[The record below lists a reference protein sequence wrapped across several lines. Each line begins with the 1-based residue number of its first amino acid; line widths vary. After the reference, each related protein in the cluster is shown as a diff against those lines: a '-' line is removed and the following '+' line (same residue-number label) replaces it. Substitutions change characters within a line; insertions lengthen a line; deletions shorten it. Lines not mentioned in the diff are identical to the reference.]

1 MAGMAKWKIWTILAL
16 VALGVI
22 FAAPN
27 LIPPERAAQIPDWLP
42 HRQISLGLDLQGG
55 SYLLLEVDVD
65 AVMRE
70 RLTNLVDGVRTAMR
84 TQRIIISNL
93 GVEGNSGVTFKVRD
107 DAEVDKAREAIRNLD
122 ATAQISVQDGNT
134 VKVSFDQRE
143 IADLNR
149 KTLTQSVEIVRR
161 RVDETG
167 TKEPSIQT
175 QGTNRILVQLP
186 GLNDPER
193 IKRLLGQ
200 TAKLTFHL
208 VDLNGSVTEARAGRV
223 PPGDLFLPAD
233 KDAGPDGKPQMF
245 LVQRRVLVSGDRLTD
260 AQPGTNPQTGQWV
273 VNFTFDGVGARQFG
287 DVTRQNV
294 GKPFAVVLDNKV
306 ITAPVIREP
315 ILGGRGQI
323 SGSFNAQSASDLAVL
338 LRAGA
343 LPAPLKIIEERSVGP
358 ELGADSIRA
367 GIYSCLAGFAL
378 VVAYMLAAY
387 GLFGFFANVAL
398 VANLALIIAAMSMLQ
413 ATLTLPGF
421 AGILL
426 TLGMS
431 VDANVLIN
439 ERVRE
444 ETKHGKTP
452 MASIDAGF
460 ARALSTIVD
469 ANLTTLIKMLLLYIF
484 GSGPVKG
491 FAVTIS
497 IGILT
502 SMVTA
507 TLLVR
512 LLVLTWLRYRRPK
525 ILPV

>member
-1 MAGMAKWKIWTILAL
+1 MVGMAKWKIWTILAL
-16 VALGVI
+16 VAFGVI

-27 LIPPERAAQIPDWLP
+27 LVPPERAEAIPSWLP
-42 HRQISLGLDLQGG
+42 HRQVSLGLDLLGG
-55 SYLLLEVDVD
+55 SYLLLQVDVD
-65 AVMRE
+65 AVMKE
-70 RLTNLVDGVRTAMR
+70 RLNNLIDGVRTAMR
-84 TQRIIISNL
+84 KERIIVSNL
-93 GVEGNSGVTFKVRD
+93 GPEGGTAVTFKVRD
-107 DAEVDKAREAIRNLD
+107 AGELEKARNAVRDID
-122 ATAQISVQDGNT
+122 PTTQVTTQPDGT
-134 VKVSFDQRE
+134 VKIQFDQQQ

-161 RVDETG
+161 RMDETG

-175 QGTNRILVQLP
+175 QGIDRILVQLP
-186 GLNDPER
+186 GLKDPER
-193 IKRLLGQ
+193 IKELLGK

-208 VDLNGSVTEARAGRV
+208 PDLTNSVEEAKAGHI
-223 PPGDLFLPAD
+223 PPGDELLPSD
-233 KDAGPDGKPQMF
+233 QAGADGKPLMY
-245 LVQRRVLVSGDRLTD
+245 LIQRRVLVSGDRLTD
-260 AQPGTNPQTGQWV
+260 AQPGTNPQSGQWV
-273 VNFTFDGVGARQFG
+273 VNFTFDGVGTRQFA
-287 DVTRQNV
+287 DVTRDNV
-294 GKPFAVVLDNKV
+294 GRPFAVVLDGKV

-323 SGSFNAQSASDLAVL
+323 SGNFTARSASDLAVL

-343 LPAPLKIIEERSVGP
+343 LPAPLKIIEERSIGP
-358 ELGADSIRA
+358 GLGADSIRA
-367 GIYSCLAGFAL
+367 GVYSSIAGFVL
-378 VVAYMLAAY
+378 VVAYMIAAY

-398 VANLALIIAAMSMLQ
+398 VANLILIIAAMSILQ
-413 ATLTLPGF
+413 ATLTLPGI

-426 TLGMS
+426 TLGMA

-439 ERVRE
+439 ERIRE
-444 ETKHGKTP
+444 ETKNGKTP
-452 MASIDAGF
+452 LAALDAGF

-512 LLVLTWLRYRRPK
+512 LLILLWIRYRRPK
-525 ILPV
+525 LLPV

>member
-1 MAGMAKWKIWTILAL
+1 MVGMAKWKIWTILGL

-27 LIPPERAAQIPDWLP
+27 AVPPERAGEIPSWLP
-42 HRQISLGLDLQGG
+42 HRQVSLGLDLLGG
-55 SYLLLEVDVD
+55 SYLLLQVDVD

-84 TQRIIISNL
+84 KQRITVTNL
-93 GVEGNSGVTFKVRD
+93 GTEGNAAVVFRVRD
-107 DAEVDKAREAIRNLD
+107 PGDLDKARD
-122 ATAQISVQDGNT
+122 AAREVDPTTQVTTQSDGT
-134 VKVSFDQRE
+134 VRIQFNQQE
-143 IADLNR
+143 IADLDR
-149 KTLTQSVEIVRR
+149 KTLSQSVEIVRR
-161 RVDETG
+161 RMDETG

-175 QGTNRILVQLP
+175 QGTDRILVQLP
-186 GLNDPER
+186 GLKDPEH
-193 IKRLLGQ
+193 IKELLGK

-208 VDLNGSVTEARAGRV
+208 LDLNGSVVDARAGHV
-223 PPGDLFLPAD
+223 PPGDELLPSD
-233 KDAGPDGKPQMF
+233 QPGPDGKPTMY
-245 LVQRRVLVSGDRLTD
+245 LIQRRILVSGDRLTD
-260 AQPGTNPQTGQWV
+260 AQPGSNPQTGQWV
-273 VNFTFDGVGARQFG
+273 VNFTFDGVGTRQFG
-287 DVTRQNV
+287 DVTRDNV
-294 GKPFAVVLDNKV
+294 GRPFAVVLDGKV

-323 SGSFNAQSASDLAVL
+323 SGSFTAQSANDLAVL

-343 LPAPLKIIEERSVGP
+343 LPAPLKIIEERSIGP
-358 ELGADSIRA
+358 GLGADSIRA
-367 GIYSCLAGFAL
+367 GIYSCIAGFGL
-378 VVAYMLAAY
+378 VVAYMMAAY

-398 VANLALIIAAMSMLQ
+398 VANLILIIAAMSILQ
-413 ATLTLPGF
+413 ATLTLPGI

-426 TLGMS
+426 TLGMA

-439 ERVRE
+439 ERIRE

-452 MASIDAGF
+452 LAAIDAGF
-460 ARALSTIVD
+460 SRALSTIVD

-512 LLVLTWLRYRRPK
+512 FLILSWVRYRRPK
-525 ILPV
+525 LLPV

>member
-1 MAGMAKWKIWTILAL
+1 MVGMAKWKIWTILVL
-16 VALGVI
+16 VALGVV

-27 LIPPERAAQIPDWLP
+27 LVPPDRAEAIPGWLP
-42 HRQISLGLDLQGG
+42 HRQVSLGLDLLGG
-55 SYLLLEVDVD
+55 SYLLLQVDVD

-70 RLTNLVDGVRTAMR
+70 RLTNLVDSVRTAMR
-84 TQRIIISNL
+84 KDRLAITTLRS
-93 GVEGNSGVTFKVRD
+93 EGNSTVAFHVRD
-107 DAEVDKAREAIRNLD
+107 AADLDKARDAVRAIDPTTQVTTR
-122 ATAQISVQDGNT
+122 SDGTIAIQFN
-134 VKVSFDQRE
+134 QQN

-161 RVDETG
+161 RMDQTG
-167 TKEPSIQT
+167 TKEASIQT
-175 QGTNRILVQLP
+175 QGTDRIVVQLP
-186 GLNDPER
+186 GLKDPER
-193 IKRLLGQ
+193 VKELLGK

-208 VDLNGSVTEARAGRV
+208 PDLDNSVAEAGAGRV
-223 PPGDLFLPAD
+223 PPGDELLPSD
-233 KDAGPDGKPQMF
+233 QVGPDGKPQMY

-260 AQPGTNPQTGQWV
+260 AQPGTNPQNGQWV
-273 VNFTFDGVGARQFG
+273 VNFTFDGVGTRQFA
-287 DVTRQNV
+287 DVTRDNV
-294 GKPFAVVLDNKV
+294 GKPFAVVLDGKV

-323 SGSFNAQSASDLAVL
+323 SGNFSAQSASDLAVL

-343 LPAPLKIIEERSVGP
+343 LPAPLKIIEERSIGP
-358 ELGADSIRA
+358 GLGADSIRA
-367 GIYSCLAGFAL
+367 GVYSCVAGFTL
-378 VVAYMLAAY
+378 VVVYMIAAY

-398 VANLALIIAAMSMLQ
+398 IANLVLIIAAMSVLQ
-413 ATLTLPGF
+413 ATLTLPGI

-426 TLGMS
+426 TLGMA

-439 ERVRE
+439 ERIRE

-452 MASIDAGF
+452 LAALDAGYS
-460 ARALSTIVD
+460 RALATIVD
-469 ANLTTLIKMLLLYIF
+469 ANLTTLIKMLLLYTF

-497 IGILT
+497 IGIVT

-512 LLVLTWLRYRRPK
+512 LLILLWIRYRRPK
-525 ILPV
+525 LLPV

>member
-1 MAGMAKWKIWTILAL
+1 MVGMAKWKIWTILLL
-16 VALGVI
+16 VGFGVV

-27 LIPPERAAQIPDWLP
+27 LVPPDKAEQIPSWLP
-42 HRQISLGLDLQGG
+42 HHQVSLGLDLLGG
-55 SYLLLEVDVD
+55 SYLLLQVDVD
-65 AVMRE
+65 AVMKE
-70 RLTNLVDGVRTAMR
+70 RLTNMVDSVRTAMR
-84 TQRIIISNL
+84 KDRIAITNL
-93 GVEGNSGVTFKVRD
+93 HAEGKSAVAFRVRD
-107 DAEVDKAREAIRNLD
+107 APDLDKARDAVRNID
-122 ATAQISVQDGNT
+122 ATTQVTTQADGTLAIQFN
-134 VKVSFDQRE
+134 KRD

-149 KTLTQSVEIVRR
+149 KTLTQSIEIVRR
-161 RVDETG
+161 RMDQTG
-167 TKEPSIQT
+167 TKEASIQT
-175 QGTNRILVQLP
+175 QGIDRIVVQLP
-186 GLNDPER
+186 GLKDPER
-193 IKRLLGQ
+193 VKDLLGK

-208 VDLNGSVTEARAGRV
+208 LDLDNSVAEASGGRV
-223 PPGDLFLPAD
+223 PPGDELLPSD
-233 KDAGPDGKPQMF
+233 EPGPGGKPTMY

-273 VNFTFDGVGARQFG
+273 VNFTFDGVGTRQFG
-287 DVTRQNV
+287 DVTRDNV
-294 GKPFAVVLDNKV
+294 GKPFAVVLDGKV

-343 LPAPLKIIEERSVGP
+343 LPAPLKVIEERSIGP
-358 ELGADSIRA
+358 GLGADSIRA
-367 GIYSCLAGFAL
+367 GVYSCVAGFTL
-378 VVAYMLAAY
+378 VVAYMIAAY

-398 VANLALIIAAMSMLQ
+398 VANLILIIAAMSILQ
-413 ATLTLPGF
+413 ATLTLPGI

-426 TLGMS
+426 TLGMA

-439 ERVRE
+439 ERIRE

-452 MASIDAGF
+452 LAALDAGY

-469 ANLTTLIKMLLLYIF
+469 ANLTTLIKMLLLYTF

-497 IGILT
+497 IGIVT

-512 LLVLTWLRYRRPK
+512 LLMLLWIRYRRPK
-525 ILPV
+525 LLPV

>member
-1 MAGMAKWKIWTILAL
+1 MLGMARWKIWTILGL
-16 VALGVI
+16 VGLGVI

-27 LIPPERAAQIPDWLP
+27 LVPPDRANEIPVWLP
-42 HRQISLGLDLQGG
+42 HRQVSLGLDLLGG
-55 SYLLLEVDVD
+55 SYLLLQVDVD
-65 AVMRE
+65 TVLRE
-70 RLTNLVDGVRTAMR
+70 RLTNIVDGVRTTMR
-84 TQRIIISNL
+84 KDRVAITNL
-93 GVEGNSGVTFKVRD
+93 GIEGNSAVTFRVRD
-107 DAEVDKAREAIRNLD
+107 AADFDKARQAARQVDPTTQVTSPADGTIRIQF
-122 ATAQISVQDGNT
+122 TQQD
-134 VKVSFDQRE
+134 
-143 IADLNR
+143 IADLDR
-149 KTLTQSVEIVRR
+149 KTLSQSVEIVRR
-161 RVDETG
+161 RMDETG

-175 QGTNRILVQLP
+175 QGTDRILVQLP
-186 GLNDPER
+186 GLKDPEH
-193 IKRLLGQ
+193 IKTLLGK

-208 VDLNGSVTEARAGRV
+208 LDLNSSVAEARAGHV
-223 PPGDLFLPAD
+223 PPGDELLPSD
-233 KDAGPDGKPQMF
+233 QLGPDGKPVLY
-245 LVQRRVLVSGDRLTD
+245 LVQRRILVSGDRLTD

-287 DVTRQNV
+287 DVTRDNV
-294 GKPFAVVLDNKV
+294 GRPFAVVLDGKV

-323 SGSFNAQSASDLAVL
+323 SGNFNAQSASDLAVL

-343 LPAPLKIIEERSVGP
+343 LPAPLKIIEERSIGP
-358 ELGADSIRA
+358 GLGADSIRA
-367 GIYSCLAGFAL
+367 GVYSCIAGFAL
-378 VVAYMLAAY
+378 VVVYMIAAY
-387 GLFGFFANVAL
+387 GLFGFFANLAL
-398 VANLALIIAAMSMLQ
+398 VANLVLIIAAMSLLQ
-413 ATLTLPGF
+413 ATLTLPGI

-426 TLGMS
+426 TLGMA

-439 ERVRE
+439 ERIRE

-452 MASIDAGF
+452 LAAIDAGF

-512 LLVLTWLRYRRPK
+512 LLILTWVRYRRPK
-525 ILPV
+525 LLPV